1 MDETLILLLAAIFF
15 LALYIWGVRD
25 LEKWDKRAQYAQAL
39 LTLLALLTT
48 GYWFFLERKGKP
60 HADVAQE
67 VIAVP
72 LDSGLVAVE
81 THISITNLGQRLLLI
96 NKINSRLQLVR
107 PDAYGYVTLDEKK
120 GEEYWSAKRPNSPRS
135 PEQFQAAE
143 LRWPVY
149 RQYDDKVEHRIEP
162 GETDLLVVTYLV
174 SCNLA
179 DWVRV
184 ATDVYK
190 PKPVSFGK
198 ARDNEVAVDQEGLQ
212 DSNQNDATEEVEDQ
226 EVEFAW
232 KARSFLKIRDVCA
245 TTGDLE

>member
-60 HADVAQE
+60 HADIAQE
-67 VIAVP
+67 VIVVP

-81 THISITNLGQRLLLI
+81 AHLTITNLGKRLLLI
-96 NKINSRLQLVR
+96 DRINSRLQLVR
-107 PDAYGYVTLDEKK
+107 PDAYDYVNLDTKN
-120 GEEYWSAKRPNSPRS
+120 GEEYWSAKRPGSPIS

-143 LRWPVY
+143 LRWPIYRVY
-149 RQYDDKVEHRIEP
+149 NDKVEHRIEP

-174 SCNLA
+174 SCDLA
-179 DWVRV
+179 EWVRV

-190 PKPVSFGK
+190 PKPVRFGK
-198 ARDNEVAVDQEGLQ
+198 ARDDGGAVEQEGEVDRTKNNTDGQ
-212 DSNQNDATEEVEDQ
+212 AEKTED
-226 EVEFAW
+226 EFAW
-232 KARSFLKIRDVCA
+232 KARSFLEIQDVCA
-245 TTGDLE
+245 TTEGQK